1 MSWLYLLAGSVFLF
15 VLGTIIGSF
24 LSVVILRSMRGES
37 WVRGSSRCDECGK
50 KIKWYDN
57 IPLLSFLLLSGRC
70 RYCQKPIHPVH
81 FLVELL
87 TGALFVWWFLG
98 FMLFFQLTQQPFV
111 VLQPLFWLMVA
122 VILLIIFFIDLLY
135 LLIPDWA
142 VILLTL
148 ATATYRL
155 TLVIA
160 GIMQPE
166 DFGRTLLAT
175 VAATGFLA
183 LLWAITK
190 GKGLGFGDV
199 KLMIPLGLLLG
210 WPNTMVAI
218 FLAFIIGAVVGL
230 GLVIF
235 RRQSLKQVVP
245 FGPFLIVGTF
255 LSLLWGNQLFDW
267 YLNLIVK

>member
-1 MSWLYLLAGSVFLF
+1 MSLLYLLLGSVFLF
-15 VLGTIIGSF
+15 ILGTIIGSF

-57 IPLLSFLLLSGRC
+57 VPLLSYLILGRRC
-70 RYCQKPIHPVH
+70 RYCRKPIHPVH

-98 FMLFFQLTQQPFV
+98 FMLFFQLTQQPFA
-111 VLQPLFWLMVA
+111 VLQPLFWLVVA

-135 LLIPDWA
+135 LIIPDWA
-142 VILLTL
+142 VVVLTI

-155 TLVIA
+155 TLVTA

-166 DFGRTLLAT
+166 DFARTLLAT
-175 VAATGFLA
+175 VVATGFFA

-210 WPNTMVAI
+210 WPNTLVAV
-218 FLAFIIGAVVGL
+218 FLAFIIGAMVGL

-235 RRQSLKQVVP
+235 QRKGMKQVVP
-245 FGPFLIVGTF
+245 FGPFLIVGAF
-255 LSLLWGNQLFDW
+255 LSLLWGSELFTW
-267 YLNLIVK
+267 YISLIAR